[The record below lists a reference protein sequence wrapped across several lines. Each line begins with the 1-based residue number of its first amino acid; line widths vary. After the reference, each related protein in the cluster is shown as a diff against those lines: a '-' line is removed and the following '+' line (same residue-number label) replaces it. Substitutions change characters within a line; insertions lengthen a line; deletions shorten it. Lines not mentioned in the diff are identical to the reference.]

1 MLQLLLVAALL
12 VALAAMARR
21 SYRRRRLLRAAV
33 HRAGASLENAIA
45 VQRFD
50 EIDVHLRARW
60 CHCGGYLERCGEG
73 TREVGGRRYRTA
85 RLQCQECEADA
96 VVFFDTTDVLH

>member
-12 VALAAMARR
+12 AALAAMGRR
-21 SYRRRRLLRAAV
+21 RLRRRRLLRAAET
-33 HRAGASLENAIA
+33 RAGASLENAIM
-45 VQRFD
+45 VRRFD
-50 EIDVHLRARW
+50 EIDEHLRARW

-73 TREVGGRRYRTA
+73 TREAGGRRYRTA